1 MENNQEFTS
10 PQTLVLIG
18 RKGNG
23 KSATG
28 NSILGTQSTHTFR
41 SERSSSGVTITCE
54 LIKTKLEDGQM
65 LNVIDTPGI
74 HINSLYS
81 WILLCL
87 FFNCKFVT
95 TSLLQDW
102 LILVLKTILLRM
114 RL

>member
-1 MENNQEFTS
+1 MEGSSLENNQEFTS

-28 NSILGTQSTHTFR
+28 NSILDTQSTHTFR
-41 SERSSSGVTITCE
+41 SERSSSGVTTTCE

-74 HINSLYS
+74 HINSLFLDF
-81 WILLCL
+81 IMFIFQL
-87 FFNCKFVT
+87 
-95 TSLLQDW
+95 
-102 LILVLKTILLRM
+102 
-114 RL
+114 